1 MRLAAQLNLQHAD
14 VILPCTNYFNPGWEI
29 EIGTCEGTLE
39 NRKRFE
45 RKIDPVVNGICNMDS
60 FDPIEVIRTEKPT
73 VTMLSHV

>member
-14 VILPCTNYFNPGWEI
+14 AILPCTNYFNPGWEI